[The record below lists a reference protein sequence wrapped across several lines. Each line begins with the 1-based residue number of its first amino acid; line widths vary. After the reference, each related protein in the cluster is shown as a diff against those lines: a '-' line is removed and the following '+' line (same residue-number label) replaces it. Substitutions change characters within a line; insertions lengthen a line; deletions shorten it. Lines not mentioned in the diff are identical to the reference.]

1 MRPDCR
7 RGPLHPCDARAAQ
20 PRIVFERGR
29 DAGGGFSNTL
39 VETFC
44 QHRRVLDRHSRA
56 LRRKRKHGVRGIS
69 QQCDGTIGHS
79 PPSGI
84 VNSAHF
90 RQSSTAPIII
100 RAVPGHLDEANAFL
114 ISQVSPGALQPGLFQ
129 VPGTTATTL
138 ICRAPDI
145 G

>member
-1 MRPDCR
+1 MLGVLSAALSPRHFASTAASSIAIPA
-7 RGPLHPCDARAAQ
+7 PCAANGSIACAAS
-20 PRIVFERGR
+20 PNSAMAPAV
-29 DAGGGFSNTL
+29 
-39 VETFC
+39 
-44 QHRRVLDRHSRA
+44 
-56 LRRKRKHGVRGIS
+56 
-69 QQCDGTIGHS
+69 HS

-90 RQSSTAPIII
+90 RQSSTAPSII
-100 RAVPGHLDEANAFL
+100 RAVPGHPDAANAFL
-114 ISQVSPGALQPGLFQ
+114 ISHVSPGALQPGLFQ